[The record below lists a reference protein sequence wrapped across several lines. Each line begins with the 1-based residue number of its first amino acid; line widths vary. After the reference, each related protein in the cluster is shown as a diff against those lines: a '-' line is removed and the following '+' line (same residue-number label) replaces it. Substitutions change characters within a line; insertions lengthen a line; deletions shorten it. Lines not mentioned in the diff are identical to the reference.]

1 LHTLTGLPNILEKK
15 KMMSLLSNINLQK
28 LKSGLS
34 KTRDKIVNSIN
45 ETISGK
51 AVIDEQTIDSIE
63 EILITS
69 DLGYEITER
78 IIETVRSKLKSDKDR
93 SELNIINAVKDE
105 LALAMKN
112 GKADEMTVERAILAD
127 TKPYVI
133 LIIGVNGVGKTTTI
147 GKLAYNFKSSGS
159 KVLVG
164 AADTFRAAADEQLD
178 IWAERAGADILQKKS
193 GTDPSSVAFDTIQEA
208 VKNNYDTVL
217 IDTAG
222 RLHNKANLMSELG
235 KIKRAINKVLPDA
248 PHDTFLILDGTVG
261 QNALI
266 QADEFSKVTDIT
278 GLIITKLD
286 GTAKGGIVFQICR
299 ELNIPVKYI
308 GVGESIDDLQ
318 LFKPQEFVN
327 AIFVSNREI

>member
-1 LHTLTGLPNILEKK
+1 
-15 KMMSLLSNINLQK
+15 MMSLLSNINLQK

-34 KTRDKIVNSIN
+34 KTRDKIFNSIN

-178 IWAERAGADILQKKS
+178 IWAERAGADILQKES
-193 GTDPSSVAFDTIQEA
+193 GTDPSSVAFDTIQKA